1 MDTHILEIGIF
12 LPLLCSI
19 STIKSEFV
27 AAATITFDDFLLRP
41 LIEGGCYLRAATIPN
56 LLI

>member
-1 MDTHILEIGIF
+1 MDTHILEIGIV
-12 LPLLCSI
+12 LPLLC
-19 STIKSEFV
+19 TIKSEFV
-27 AAATITFDDFLLRP
+27 ATATITFDDFLLRP

>member
-1 MDTHILEIGIF
+1 MVKHFNKNEF
-12 LPLLCSI
+12 LLVLKI
-19 STIKSEFV
+19 TTVKSEFV